1 MQAVWIL
8 KELPETIMKMKVLL
22 SKVFLF
28 LFTALVI
35 SCSSSR
41 RSIAIEEG
49 WDMLGEQKV
58 NFVRD
63 VDEIDL
69 SNTNRYTA
77 LRFKVEGKDVRLN
90 ELKLFLDNGDI
101 LQPSLDDVIAADQF
115 SRDISIAAEGRMI
128 DKIQFRYRT
137 TGNVLKGR
145 ANVLVFGKRYDPYRY

>member
-1 MQAVWIL
+1 MRRN
-8 KELPETIMKMKVLL
+8 VLL
-22 SKVFLF
+22 GNFLLF
-28 LFTALVI
+28 LLTGLLI
-35 SCSSSR
+35 SCASSR

-63 VDEIDL
+63 VDEIDI

-77 LRFKVEGKDVRLN
+77 LRFKVEGREVRLN
-90 ELKLFLDNGDI
+90 DLKLYLDNGDI

-115 SRDISIAAEGRMI
+115 SRDITISAEGRMI

-137 TGNVLKGR
+137 TGNVFKGR

>member
-1 MQAVWIL
+1 MRRIFL
-8 KELPETIMKMKVLL
+8 LTNVL
-22 SKVFLF
+22 LF
-28 LFTALVI
+28 LFTVLVI
-35 SCSSSR
+35 SCTSSR

-63 VDEIDL
+63 VDEIDI
-69 SNTNRYTA
+69 STTNRYTA
-77 LRFKVEGKDVRLN
+77 LRFKIEGREVRLN
-90 ELKLFLDNGDI
+90 NLKLYLDNGDV
-101 LQPSLDDVIAADQF
+101 LQPALDDVIGADQF
-115 SRDISIAAEGRMI
+115 SRDISISSEGRMI